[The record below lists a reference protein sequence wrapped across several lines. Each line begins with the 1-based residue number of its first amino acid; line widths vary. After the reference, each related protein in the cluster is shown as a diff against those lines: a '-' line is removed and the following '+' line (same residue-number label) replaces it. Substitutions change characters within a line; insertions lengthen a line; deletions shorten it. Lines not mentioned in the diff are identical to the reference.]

1 MSFLTDQNLKNELK
15 KIIGT
20 NCEPT
25 HELEKMLLDAYAK
38 GRNDTLVSLGL
49 DESEISSEQGLMAW
63 TA

>member
-25 HELEKMLLDAYAK
+25 HELEKMLLDADQWLGMGISLFLFPVTLN
-38 GRNDTLVSLGL
+38 GRIVL
-49 DESEISSEQGLMAW
+49 
-63 TA
+63 TASRP